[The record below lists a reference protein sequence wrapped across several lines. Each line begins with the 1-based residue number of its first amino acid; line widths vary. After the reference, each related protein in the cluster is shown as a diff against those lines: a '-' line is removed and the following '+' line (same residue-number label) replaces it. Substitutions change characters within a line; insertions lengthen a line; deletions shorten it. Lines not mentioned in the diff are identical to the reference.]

1 MTRSSD
7 SRSPS
12 VLVGALAVASL
23 IASTSLLSTT
33 PALALS
39 QLRTIPGDAGPDDA
53 GSSGATTGAP
63 DAPSKDDASA
73 PSKPTAPGAI
83 PMPDPLVN
91 KPVAPARPGKAEG
104 QPGKTP
110 AAGGPTAQP
119 PGSETREG
127 PVEVLTDVSKI
138 PKPVAR
144 MRELIVEAAA
154 SGDIE
159 RLRPL
164 LGKGETATAIGDSGE
179 ETDSVAAVKSL
190 SGDADGLEILA
201 IMLDVL
207 STGFTVI
214 DKGTPDEMYVWPYF
228 AAKPL
233 DSLTPPEKVDLMRL
247 VTAGDVASMQEF
259 GSYNFYRIG
268 ITPDGQW
275 KFFIGGD

>member
-1 MTRSSD
+1 MTRSSN
-7 SRSPS
+7 SRTPS
-12 VLVGALAVASL
+12 ALLGALAFTAL
-23 IASTSLLSTT
+23 LASTCLM
-33 PALALS
+33 PAAPAFALS
-39 QLRTIPGDAGPDDA
+39 QLRTIPGDAAAEEPN
-53 GSSGATTGAP
+53 AP
-63 DAPSKDDASA
+63 AEPNKDDAVS
-73 PSKPTAPGAI
+73 PSAPGAI

-91 KPVAPARPGKAEG
+91 KPTAQPRQGKTDDQTPGQHRG
-104 QPGKTP
+104 TTP
-110 AAGGPTAQP
+110 AAEA
-119 PGSETREG
+119 EDG
-127 PVEVLTDVSKI
+127 PVEVLTDISKI

-164 LGKGETATAIGDSGE
+164 LGKGETATAIGDSEE
-179 ETDSVAAVKSL
+179 ETDPVAAVKGL

-228 AAKPL
+228 AAKSL

>member
-7 SRSPS
+7 SRSS
-12 VLVGALAVASL
+12 SALLGALAFAAL
-23 IASTSLLSTT
+23 IASTCLI
-33 PALALS
+33 PAAPAFALS
-39 QLRTIPGDAGPDDA
+39 QLRTIPGDAAADE
-53 GSSGATTGAP
+53 P
-63 DAPSKDDASA
+63 DAAPKDDEIT
-73 PSKPTAPGAI
+73 PRAPGGI

-91 KPVAPARPGKAEG
+91 KQTAPARPGKAEG
-104 QPGKTP
+104 QPGKAPAPETP
-110 AAGGPTAQP
+110 AA
-119 PGSETREG
+119 ETRDG

-164 LGKGETATAIGDSGE
+164 LGKGETATAIGDSEE
-179 ETDSVAAVKSL
+179 ETDPVAAVKSL

-247 VTAGDVASMQEF
+247 VTAGDVAAMQEF